1 MKQGSISENTVRK
14 FCRESSNLRL
24 IRQSG
29 SIADEYTGALS
40 SHQSELAQM
49 LEQDPDSEATYYLIL
64 RGVDRF
70 FTEFSALPGAL
81 ADQVEPDISHLK
93 NCVSKVNGTSNL
105 ICK

>member
-1 MKQGSISENTVRK
+1 
-14 FCRESSNLRL
+14 
-24 IRQSG
+24 
-29 SIADEYTGALS
+29 
-40 SHQSELAQM
+40 M

-93 NCVSKVNGTSNL
+93 NCVSKVIKTYFTNTLLLLYSRRGQTEAHGPHAARQRFFAGLAANL
-105 ICK
+105 NDVLISY

>member
-1 MKQGSISENTVRK
+1 
-14 FCRESSNLRL
+14 
-24 IRQSG
+24 
-29 SIADEYTGALS
+29 
-40 SHQSELAQM
+40 M

-93 NCVSKVNGTSNL
+93 NCVSKVNSSYRMTVDSTVCVKDCGLHRQIFQNQNFVYMFSWLTQLFNCRKKL
-105 ICK
+105 RHKC